1 MASNNEAQKRNLSMT
16 TNAII
21 LIILLILFLLVL
33 GEIIQSDKGKSNFW
47 RKLDAA
53 LLFAIFYMFI
63 SRLSIVCDTKSV
75 LMYGFPELEIF
86 IFSIIALAR
95 VLYVVRFNK
104 NFINY

>member
-1 MASNNEAQKRNLSMT
+1 MASDNEAEKRNLSMT

-53 LLFAIFYMFI
+53 INDILPFHFH
-63 SRLSIVCDTKSV
+63 R
-75 LMYGFPELEIF
+75 
-86 IFSIIALAR
+86 AR
-95 VLYVVRFNK
+95 NGLTIQGIGTSTTPSNH
-104 NFINY
+104 N